1 LNFKPRNMHKLKIGD
16 TYAEKVKFS
25 QANVEIFAQITGDN
39 NPIHLDAD
47 YAAKTPFGR
56 PIVHGF
62 YAGSIFSKVFGT
74 TWPGE
79 GTIYLY
85 QDMSFRAP
93 VFVEQEYVA
102 NFEIIELDTEKHRAT
117 VRCQLEDSQ
126 GKPVI
131 IGSAKLLHSDKF

>member
-1 LNFKPRNMHKLKIGD
+1 MPQLKLGD
-16 TYAEKVKFS
+16 TYSEKVKFS

-47 YAAKTPFGR
+47 YAAKTPFGK

-102 NFEIIELDTEKHRAT
+102 TFEIIELDTEKHRAT
-117 VRCQLEDSQ
+117 VRCQLEDNQ

-131 IGSAKLLHSDKF
+131 IGSAKLLHPEKF

>member
-1 LNFKPRNMHKLKIGD
+1 MTKLKLGD

-39 NPIHLDAD
+39 NPIHLDPV
-47 YAAKTPFGR
+47 YAAKTPFGK

-85 QDMSFRAP
+85 QEMSFRAP
-93 VFVEQEYVA
+93 VFVENEYTA
-102 NFEIIELDTEKHRAT
+102 SFEIIELDTEKHRAV
-117 VRCQLEDSQ
+117 VRCQLEDNQ

-131 IGSAKLLHSDKF
+131 IGSAKLLHPEKF

>member
-1 LNFKPRNMHKLKIGD
+1 MPKLKLGD
-16 TYAEKVKFS
+16 TYTEKVKFYQS
-25 QANVEIFAQITGDN
+25 NVEIFAQITGDN
-39 NPIHLDAD
+39 NPIHLDAV
-47 YAAKTPFGR
+47 YADKTPFGK

-93 VFVEQEYVA
+93 VFVDQEYTA
-102 NFEIIELDTEKHRAT
+102 NFEIIELDSEKHRAT
-117 VRCQLEDSQ
+117 VRCQLEDPQ

-131 IGSAKLLHSDKF
+131 MGSAKLLHPEKF

>member
-1 LNFKPRNMHKLKIGD
+1 MPPLKLGD
-16 TYAEKVKFS
+16 TYAEKVKFT

-39 NPIHLDAD
+39 NPIHLDPD
-47 YAAKTPFGR
+47 YAAKTPFGK

-93 VFVEQEYVA
+93 VFVEQVYVA
-102 NFEIIELDTEKHRAT
+102 NFEIIELDTEKHRAV
-117 VRCQLEDSQ
+117 VRCQLEDNQ

-131 IGSAKLLHSDKF
+131 IGNAKLLHPEKF

>member
-1 LNFKPRNMHKLKIGD
+1 MNQLKLGD

-39 NPIHLDAD
+39 NPIHLDSN
-47 YAAKTPFGR
+47 YAAKTPFGK

-62 YAGSIFSKVFGT
+62 YAGSVFSKVFGT
-74 TWPGE
+74 QWPGE
-79 GTIYLY
+79 GTIYLF
-85 QDMSFRAP
+85 QDMAFRAP

-102 NFEIIELDTEKHRAT
+102 HFEIIELDTEKHRAV
-117 VRCQLEDSQ
+117 VRCQLEDNQ

-131 IGSAKLLHSDKF
+131 IGSAKLLHPEKF

>member
-1 LNFKPRNMHKLKIGD
+1 MSQLKLGD
-16 TYAEKVKFS
+16 TYSEKVKFT

-39 NPIHLDAD
+39 NPIHLDAV
-47 YAAKTPFGR
+47 YAAKTPFGK

-74 TWPGE
+74 IWPGE

-102 NFEIIELDTEKHRAT
+102 TFEIIELDTEKHRAT
-117 VRCQLEDSQ
+117 VRCQLEDNQ

-131 IGSAKLLHSDKF
+131 IGSAKLLHPEKF

>member
-1 LNFKPRNMHKLKIGD
+1 
-16 TYAEKVKFS
+16 
-25 QANVEIFAQITGDN
+25 
-39 NPIHLDAD
+39 
-47 YAAKTPFGR
+47 
-56 PIVHGF
+56 VHGF

-93 VFVEQEYVA
+93 VFVDNEYTA
-102 NFEIIELDTEKHRAT
+102 TFEIIELDTEKHRALI
-117 VRCQLEDSQ
+117 RCQLEDNQ

-131 IGSAKLLHSDKF
+131 IGSAKLFHPEKF